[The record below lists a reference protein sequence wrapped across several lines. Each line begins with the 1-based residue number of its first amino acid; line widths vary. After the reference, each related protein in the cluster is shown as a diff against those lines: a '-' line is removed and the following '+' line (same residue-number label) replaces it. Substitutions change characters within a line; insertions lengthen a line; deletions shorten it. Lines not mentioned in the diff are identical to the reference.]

1 MQPET
6 NHRNEPHPDP
16 KRPLTAGE
24 LARRLK
30 RSRQGVK
37 NAIRVAGIHPVQVL
51 GRISYYDPG
60 IEKTLAAG
68 MRKANLQ
75 PLTR

>member
-6 NHRNEPHPDP
+6 NSQDDCHPDS
-16 KRPLTAGE
+16 KIPLTAGE
-24 LARRLK
+24 LAIRLK
-30 RSRQGVK
+30 RSRYGVK
-37 NAIRVAGIHPVQVL
+37 TAIRRAGIHPVQVL

-68 MRKANLQ
+68 MRAANLQ